1 MLPLRK
7 VSDETKMAETKMVGK
22 IQRILASVF
31 ILNVV
36 EALCYVQI

>member
-1 MLPLRK
+1 MRPKWL
-7 VSDETKMAETKMVGK
+7 VK

-36 EALCYVQI
+36 EALCYVQR